1 MILWRRILD
10 ELRMGGVCCLVTV
23 AASAGSAPREAGA
36 RMTVRADGS
45 ISGTI
50 GGGTLE
56 FEAIR
61 WALAGMREGR
71 RGIAFRR
78 VSLGPDL
85 GQCCG
90 GRVDLALEHFTAEDI
105 EPVRALVH
113 AQEERGGQLAVRAA
127 FTQEGMPLHRQVLGD
142 LPAGPDFQLADGSLT
157 ERFGLELQPVWLFG
171 AGHVGRAVVLALAP
185 LPFEVTWID
194 SRPDFF
200 PPAMPGSLRYVS
212 VSRPADLLKDAPDS
226 AFILVMTHSHAL
238 DEDIVAAAL
247 AQDRFAYVGV
257 IGSETK
263 RARFTNRL
271 RRRGLA
277 ERQVGGLVCPIG
289 AGGVKSKLPAAIAAS
304 VAVELLIKNEAV
316 KLEGLYNQPLAQGQK
331 PVNNAG

>member
-10 ELRMGGVCCLVTV
+10 ELRKDGACCLVTV

-61 WALAGMREGR
+61 WALSGMREGR
-71 RGIAFRR
+71 RGLAFRR

-90 GRVDLALEHFTAEDI
+90 GLVDLALEHFTAEDI
-105 EPVRALVH
+105 EAVRVLVH
-113 AQEERGGQLAVRAA
+113 AQEERGGKLAVLAVFER
-127 FTQEGMPLHRQVLGD
+127 EGIPLQRQLLGD
-142 LPAGPDFQLADGSLT
+142 LPAGPDFLLAEGVIT
-157 ERFGLELQPVWLFG
+157 ERFGPELQPVWLFG

-185 LPFEVTWID
+185 LPFDVTWID
-194 SRPDFF
+194 SRADLF
-200 PPAMPGSLRYVS
+200 PPAMPGNLRYVS
-212 VSRPADLLKDAPDS
+212 AGRPAELLKDAPDS
-226 AFILVMTHSHAL
+226 AFILIMTHSHAL
-238 DEDIVAAAL
+238 DEDIAAAAL
-247 AQDRFAYVGV
+247 AQDRFPYVGV

-263 RARFTNRL
+263 RARFMNRL
-271 RRRGLA
+271 RRRGFQG
-277 ERQVGGLVCPIG
+277 RQVDRLVCPIG
-289 AGGVKSKLPAAIAAS
+289 TCGVKSKLPAAIAAS
-304 VAVELLIKNEAV
+304 VAVEILIKNEAV
-316 KLEGLYNQPLAQGQK
+316 KLEGLYNQPLAQGQQ

>member
-10 ELRMGGVCCLVTV
+10 ELREGGACCLVTV
-23 AASAGSAPREAGA
+23 AASAGSAPRETGA
-36 RMTVRADGS
+36 RMAVRADGS

-61 WALAGMREGR
+61 WAVSGMRDGR
-71 RGIAFRR
+71 RGLALRR

-105 EPVRALVH
+105 EAVRALVH

-127 FTQEGMPLHRQVLGD
+127 FSQEGVPLQRQVMGELR
-142 LPAGPDFQLADGSLT
+142 AGPDFLLEDGILT

-194 SRPDFF
+194 SRPEFF
-200 PPAMPGSLRYVS
+200 PPAMPGNLRYVS
-212 VSRPADLLKDAPDS
+212 ASRPAELLKDAPDN
-226 AFILVMTHSHAL
+226 AFILVMTHSHSL

-247 AQDRFAYVGV
+247 ALDCFPYVGV

-271 RRRGLA
+271 RRRGLT
-277 ERQVGGLVCPIG
+277 ERQIGGLVCPIG
-289 AGGVKSKLPAAIAAS
+289 AAGVKSKLPAAIAAS
-304 VAVELLIKNEAV
+304 VAVEFLIKNEAV
-316 KLEGLYNQPLAQGQK
+316 KLEGLYNQPLAQGRK

>member
-10 ELRMGGVCCLVTV
+10 ELRKGGACCLVTV

-36 RMTVRADGS
+36 RMVVRSDGS

-61 WALAGMREGR
+61 WAVSGMRDGR
-71 RGIAFRR
+71 RGLSFRR

-90 GRVDLALEHFTAEDI
+90 GRVDLALEYFTAEDTG
-105 EPVRALVH
+105 PVRALVH
-113 AQEERGGQLAVRAA
+113 AQEECGGQLAVRSA
-127 FTQEGMPLHRQVLGD
+127 FSQEGVPLQRQVLGGQQ
-142 LPAGPDFQLADGSLT
+142 AWPDFLLEDGILT

-185 LPFEVTWID
+185 LPFAVTWID

-200 PPAMPGSLRYVS
+200 PPAMPGNLRYVS
-212 VSRPADLLKDAPDS
+212 VSRPAELLKDAPHS
-226 AFILVMTHSHAL
+226 AFILIMTHSHAL
-238 DEDIVAAAL
+238 DEDIAAAAL
-247 AQDRFAYVGV
+247 AQDRFPYVGV

-263 RARFTNRL
+263 RARFLSRL
-271 RRRGLA
+271 RRRGLQ
-277 ERQVGGLVCPIG
+277 ERQVDGLVCPIG
-289 AGGVKSKLPAAIAAS
+289 ACGVKSKLPAAIAAS
-304 VAVELLIKNEAV
+304 VAVEILIKNEAV
-316 KLEGLYNQPLAQGQK
+316 KLESLYNQPLAQGAK

>member
-1 MILWRRILD
+1 M
-10 ELRMGGVCCLVTV
+10 V
-23 AASAGSAPREAGA
+23 
-36 RMTVRADGS
+36 VRADGS

-61 WALAGMREGR
+61 WAVSGMRDGR
-71 RGIAFRR
+71 RGVSFRR

-90 GRVDLALEHFTAEDI
+90 GRVDLALEHFTAEDTG
-105 EPVRALVH
+105 PVRALVH
-113 AQEERGGQLAVRAA
+113 AQEERAGQLAVQAA
-127 FTQEGMPLHRQVLGD
+127 FAQEGVPLQRQVLGD
-142 LPAGPDFQLADGSLT
+142 LPTGPDFLLKDGVIT

-200 PPAMPGSLRYVS
+200 PPAMPGNLRYVG
-212 VSRPADLLKDAPDS
+212 VSRPAELLKDAPDS
-226 AFILVMTHSHAL
+226 AFILIMTHSHAL
-238 DEDIVAAAL
+238 DEDIAAAAL
-247 AQDRFAYVGV
+247 AQDRFPYVGV

-263 RARFTNRL
+263 RARFLSRL
-271 RRRGLA
+271 RRRGLP
-277 ERQVGGLVCPIG
+277 ERLLDGLVCPIG
-289 AGGVKSKLPAAIAAS
+289 ACGVKSKLPAAIAAS
-304 VAVELLIKNEAV
+304 VAVEVLIKNEAV
-316 KLEGLYNQPLAQGQK
+316 KRESLYNQPLAQGLK

>member
-10 ELRMGGVCCLVTV
+10 ELREDGACCLVTV
-23 AASAGSAPREAGA
+23 AASAGSAPRETGA
-36 RMTVRADGS
+36 RMFVRADGS

-61 WALAGMREGR
+61 WAVSGMREGR
-71 RGIAFRR
+71 RGLALRR

-127 FTQEGMPLHRQVLGD
+127 FSQEGVPLQRHVMGSFAPGRISCWKMASSRSASVWSFSRSGCS
-142 LPAGPDFQLADGSLT
+142 GPGMWAVQWCWRSRRFLSKSPGST
-157 ERFGLELQPVWLFG
+157 
-171 AGHVGRAVVLALAP
+171 AVR
-185 LPFEVTWID
+185 
-194 SRPDFF
+194 SF
-200 PPAMPGSLRYVS
+200 PPAMPGNLRYVS
-212 VSRPADLLKDAPDS
+212 ASRPAELLKDAPDN
-226 AFILVMTHSHAL
+226 AFILVMTHSHSL

-247 AQDRFAYVGV
+247 ALDCFPYVGV

-271 RRRGLA
+271 RRRGLTV
-277 ERQVGGLVCPIG
+277 RQVGGLVCPIG
-289 AGGVKSKLPAAIAAS
+289 AAGVKSKLPAAIAAS

-316 KLEGLYNQPLAQGQK
+316 KLEGLYNQPLAQGRK